1 MSGKVGIEIT
11 RRILGGVGSVIAA
24 AAYGVLNFSKAR
36 EEWAD
41 LQGDELVAIAKD
53 VLEVEI
59 PKVVAVFKP
68 DSTTLI

>member
-11 RRILGGVGSVIAA
+11 KKFLSGIAGVIAA
-24 AAYGVLNFSKAR
+24 AAYGVLNFSKAK

-68 DSTTLI
+68 DSTTLV